1 MELEIGKM
9 SFEEIKARISEQ
21 RFLQKI
27 KLECLANS
35 LGKQQEFENSKEK

>member
-21 RFLQKI
+21 RLIQSIKI
-27 KLECLANS
+27 ERVVDS
-35 LGKQQEFENSKEK
+35 LGKTTCENNMEK